1 MNARNL
7 IVPAAL
13 VPFALAVVAA
23 TPGCGRNARSASTPP
38 ERDAVAVQVVRASV
52 ADIESVLEIS
62 GSLAPQS
69 RVGVTAK
76 IPGRLERVAV
86 NLGDRV
92 SVGSTIATL
101 ERREVDAQVDA
112 AVAAV
117 AVARAGQEAAE
128 AALGNANQEVARART
143 LFERGALPRQRLDAA
158 ETAARAAAAQV
169 DLAKAT
175 VAQAEAAERRARE
188 VLRDTTL
195 VSPVSGV
202 VVERNHDPGALVGR
216 GEPPVAVVADI
227 SVLKLEAGVS
237 ELDAGRLQVGSPVTV
252 EVTARPAGHFE
263 GRLAAIAPEV
273 DARNRHFRIEVRVS
287 NPRGELLGGMYAIA
301 RIVTGTAPRALT
313 VPRDAVAALDG
324 QRVAFRVLGDT
335 VRAVPVVEGLSDT
348 HRVQIVSGLREGDL
362 VLADTRRTVAEGT
375 RVKAILK

>member
-1 MNARNL
+1 MNAHSL
-7 IVPAAL
+7 PVPAAL
-13 VPFALAVVAA
+13 VPLVLAVVAA
-23 TPGCGRNARSASTPP
+23 TPGCGPNARSAARPP
-38 ERDAVAVQVVRASV
+38 ERDAVAVQVVKARV

-76 IPGRLERVAV
+76 IPGRLERVTV
-86 NLGDRV
+86 QLGDRV
-92 SVGSTIATL
+92 LAGSTIATL

-112 AVAAV
+112 AMAAV
-117 AVARAGQEAAE
+117 AVARAGLEAAE
-128 AALGNANQEVARART
+128 AALDNAGQEAARART
-143 LFERGALPRQRLDAA
+143 LFEKGALPRQRLDAA
-158 ETAARAAAAQV
+158 ETAARGAAAQV
-169 DLAKAT
+169 ALAKAT
-175 VAQAEAAERRARE
+175 VAQAEATERRARE

-195 VSPVSGV
+195 ISPVTGV
-202 VVERNHDPGALVGR
+202 IVERNHDPGALVGR

-237 ELDAGRLQVGSPVTV
+237 ELDAGRLHVGSPVTV

-287 NPRGELLGGMYAIA
+287 NPRGELLGGMYAVA
-301 RIVTGTAPRALT
+301 RIVTGTAPKALT
-313 VPRDAVAALDG
+313 VPRDAVAERDG
-324 QRVAFRVLGDT
+324 RRVAFTVLGET
-335 VRAVPVVEGLSDT
+335 VRTVAVVEGLSDA

-362 VLADTRRTVAEGT
+362 VLADARRAVAEGT
-375 RVKAILK
+375 RVKPILQ